1 MINNKWDIKY
11 LQTQIKLQHLI
22 DTVYTEAAKEA
33 ALIGTNITIKDPE
46 KIFTFDDYPATKNR
60 VNTLLNTFAKNIN
73 ATLVNGINTTWD
85 ISNNKN
91 NELCE
96 KVHRNAQTPAQVLQ
110 NQNARAAFIQ
120 RKQAGLNL
128 SDRVWNYTNQFK
140 NEIELTLDGSIR
152 DGLTAPEAAR
162 QLKQYLKHP
171 DKLFR
176 RVRNKHG
183 ILKLSKRAAA
193 FNPGQGVYRSSY
205 KNARRLAATEINM
218 AYRTADHIRWQEMD
232 FVVGIKIELS
242 NNHTCLDSKGHPRA
256 FTDICD
262 DLQGKYPKD
271 FKFVGWHP
279 HCRCHATPILK
290 TIDEMN
296 ADTRS
301 IIQGNAPIKPT
312 DSKNSVSD
320 VPDVFNKW
328 IDKNRERANGWS
340 SMPYFVR
347 DNPQYV
353 SDFRIGIYSAAEKK
367 FTRAYHTSPAMK
379 QSLTLFLDKKYPN
392 IKNTEKAAL
401 IEYTRGDVSDFRHLN
416 KELMQNSLSEF
427 NVAFSELLSSVLSK
441 LPTERATVYR
451 TIRLNKTNLETW
463 KRQAISQ
470 AETTFQGFTST
481 SDNLEA
487 VNDFIRKKSVRRK
500 NNETD
505 VLLIIKSKTGHRISE
520 FTKFPEQRE
529 LLFNKGMRLKFES
542 VRETRSGRIIF
553 QMTEI

>member
-193 FNPGQGVYRSSY
+193 YNPGQGVYRSSY

-262 DLQGKYPKD
+262 DLQGNYPKT

-290 TIDEMN
+290 TTEEIN

-301 IIQGNAPIKPT
+301 IIQGNAPIKPA
-312 DSKNSVSD
+312 DSKNSVQQL
-320 VPDVFNKW
+320 PKVFT
-328 IDKNRERANGWS
+328 EWS
-340 SMPYFVR
+340 RDNQQRIAKAKSIPYFIK
-347 DNPQYV
+347 DNFKINGGKLTPLWVQ
-353 SDFRIGIYSAAEKK
+353 RL
-367 FTRAYHTSPAMK
+367 
-379 QSLTLFLDKKYPN
+379 SL
-392 IKNTEKAAL
+392 IH
-401 IEYTRGDVSDFRHLN
+401 I
-416 KELMQNSLSEF
+416 
-427 NVAFSELLSSVLSK
+427 
-441 LPTERATVYR
+441 
-451 TIRLNKTNLETW
+451 
-463 KRQAISQ
+463 
-470 AETTFQGFTST
+470 
-481 SDNLEA
+481 
-487 VNDFIRKKSVRRK
+487 
-500 NNETD
+500 
-505 VLLIIKSKTGHRISE
+505 
-520 FTKFPEQRE
+520 
-529 LLFNKGMRLKFES
+529 
-542 VRETRSGRIIF
+542 
-553 QMTEI
+553 

>member
-262 DLQGKYPKD
+262 DLQGNYPKT

-290 TIDEMN
+290 TTEEMN

-312 DSKNSVSD
+312 DSKNSVQQLPKVFTEWSKD
-320 VPDVFNKW
+320 NNKRILKAKNIPYFIKDNFKINGGKLTPLWVQRKQEILKQAAHNKARTEFTNHDASKWEHTFFNANTGGYVVRHVTRVANGQRNKQEAAKLAKETHMCRVFADNGYKIEMLEEVPRISSPDVLINGVPAELKSLTSYKQIVRRAKHAIEEQGAKMVLFELPLQSIEVEKEL
-328 IDKNRERANGWS
+328 DKLRRQGINGF
-340 SMPYFVR
+340 Y
-347 DNPQYV
+347 Y
-353 SDFRIGIYSAAEKK
+353 YKEEKK
-367 FTRAYHTSPAMK
+367 VH
-379 QSLTLFLDKKYPN
+379 
-392 IKNTEKAAL
+392 
-401 IEYTRGDVSDFRHLN
+401 
-416 KELMQNSLSEF
+416 
-427 NVAFSELLSSVLSK
+427 K
-441 LPTERATVYR
+441 L
-451 TIRLNKTNLETW
+451 
-463 KRQAISQ
+463 
-470 AETTFQGFTST
+470 
-481 SDNLEA
+481 
-487 VNDFIRKKSVRRK
+487 
-500 NNETD
+500 
-505 VLLIIKSKTGHRISE
+505 
-520 FTKFPEQRE
+520 
-529 LLFNKGMRLKFES
+529 
-542 VRETRSGRIIF
+542 
-553 QMTEI
+553 